1 MTGDPVAL
9 GLLAFLTLLFLSLVP
24 AFVGAVFATKGLGFQ
39 PLPVWPLN
47 VVLPLLGLFAL
58 WSGFGQGHWFTLG
71 FLGLATES
79 WPSSTCCPS
88 VGSMARSTAFGTV
101 PWRSSPSILRGAR
114 PFWSLPSATS
124 SRFLPFPGTKPCWPR
139 SPLLIEKIGD
149 SLQNEGFLA
158 KWLNKMLI

>member
-71 FLGLATES
+71 FLGLATGVLALQYLLPKR
-79 WPSSTCCPS
+79 WIDGKVHGVWYGPLAVKS
-88 VGSMARSTAFGTV
+88 VDTSGGKTILVLALGYKLEV
-101 PWRSSPSILRGAR
+101 P
-114 PFWSLPSATS
+114 SLPRNQA
-124 SRFLPFPGTKPCWPR
+124 
-139 SPLLIEKIGD
+139 LLAQIAASD
-149 SLQNEGFLA
+149 
-158 KWLNKMLI
+158 